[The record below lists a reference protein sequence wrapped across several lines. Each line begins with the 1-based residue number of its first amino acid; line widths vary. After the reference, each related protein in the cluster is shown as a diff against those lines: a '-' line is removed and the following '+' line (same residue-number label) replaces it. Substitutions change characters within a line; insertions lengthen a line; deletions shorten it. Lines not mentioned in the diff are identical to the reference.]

1 MKDAPPKNRP
11 QQGPSRATSGNQSW
25 PENHLLPWHFP
36 IARSDW
42 QMVYPPVNQHTNWH
56 IYFDELPIKHGEMSM
71 SQTVNY
77 SGTKILGLWRLGFLW
92 L

>member
-1 MKDAPPKNRP
+1 MKDAPKKNR
-11 QQGPSRATSGNQSW
+11 
-25 PENHLLPWHFP
+25 PENHLFAWHFP

-42 QMVYPPVNQHTNWH
+42 QIVYPPVNQHTNWH
-56 IYFDELPIKHGEMSM
+56 FYFDELPIKHGEISM